1 MSGIKLSIPTRPFG
15 WTDPRGIYDPRM
27 PTFDF
32 WYHEIRY
39 AFVPDGYQV
48 IKRHVVHEDVVEV
61 LASGLTKEAAV
72 GFIKLL
78 KEN

>member
-1 MSGIKLSIPTRPFG
+1 MGRPSMSRIKYDYRWS
-15 WTDPRGIYDPRM
+15 DPRM
-27 PTFDF
+27 PRFDF
-32 WYHEIRY
+32 WYHEVRY
-39 AFVPDGYQV
+39 EFVPDGYQV

-61 LASGLTKEAAV
+61 LASGLTREAAV